1 LHRPERNLL
10 GNYGWFWEGEKI
22 YAVVGVSRK
31 KKKFGN
37 ALFKELKTRGKR
49 VYAVGSGPAEIDGGR
64 IYESLSSLPEKP
76 DAIVISVKP
85 GSAKKVV
92 QDCVDLGIGEV
103 WFQQGSFVPE
113 LAELCKQNGLRFIP
127 GSCPLL
133 YLTPVRFPHNLHVW
147 LVKLFGKY

>member
-1 LHRPERNLL
+1 
-10 GNYGWFWEGEKI
+10 
-22 YAVVGVSRK
+22 
-31 KKKFGN
+31 
-37 ALFKELKTRGKR
+37 
-49 VYAVGSGPAEIDGGR
+49 VGSGPAEIDGGR